1 MFFLHCGIALYN
13 FNQRKKKEKHPL
25 RTVTFSKVSVFKSK
39 TPPWRFSKFFRL
51 LKWNQIAQNI
61 TYDKLKNIVYSFE
74 AQNLLKIL
82 SCCHVIKFQQFRPK
96 YFLKTP

>member
-13 FNQRKKKEKHPL
+13 FKKKKKKEKHPL

-61 TYDKLKNIVYSFE
+61 TYDKLKEYCKLIRSSKLI
-74 AQNLLKIL
+74 QN
-82 SCCHVIKFQQFRPK
+82 P
-96 YFLKTP
+96 